1 MHFIGASLK
10 SRCLFFDLLAS
21 PPPRPAQEE
30 QVGNFLLG
38 ENEAQRNEGKM
49 PKATQQVS
57 EGTRN
62 KSQGHLAHYSNL

>member
-1 MHFIGASLK
+1 MHFIWASLK

-21 PPPRPAQEE
+21 PQED

-38 ENEAQRNEGKM
+38 ENAAQRNYRKM

-62 KSQGHLAHYSNL
+62 RNQGHLAHYSNL

>member
-1 MHFIGASLK
+1 MPFIGASLK
-10 SRCLFFDLLAS
+10 SRRLFFDLLAS
-21 PPPRPAQEE
+21 TTPRHEE

-62 KSQGHLAHYSNL
+62 RSQGHLAHYSNL